1 VEVTPALQQ
10 TPFAQKVLLPAI
22 QAGTSIDKPA
32 TVYSLALAAI
42 ANKQVSIEEAVD
54 GYTAVFQRGMAI
66 QRDAVQLTKFGIT
79 PSKETFKYN
88 AQVETKPNALWGRD
102 EVIDNSDRMAVKAAM
117 MKTLANKLMSD
128 VNPSGWMQR

>member
-1 VEVTPALQQ
+1 
-10 TPFAQKVLLPAI
+10 
-22 QAGTSIDKPA
+22 
-32 TVYSLALAAI
+32 
-42 ANKQVSIEEAVD
+42 
-54 GYTAVFQRGMAI
+54 MAI